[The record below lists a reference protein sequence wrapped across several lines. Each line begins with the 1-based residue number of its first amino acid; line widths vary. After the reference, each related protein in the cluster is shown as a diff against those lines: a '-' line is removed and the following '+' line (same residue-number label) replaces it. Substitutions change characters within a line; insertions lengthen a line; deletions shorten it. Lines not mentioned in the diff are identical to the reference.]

1 MPPTVTLPPEE
12 PVPGTEPLTPDERVT
27 LTVTLTVLADHVGTL
42 KDMLAKAEAAGDR
55 LGQERDE
62 ARRELLAVQAEAAY
76 VPALRTT
83 VEVLKQ
89 ALATEKDRNAELR
102 AERDRLAARRPWWR
116 FARGA

>member
-1 MPPTVTLPPEE
+1 
-12 PVPGTEPLTPDERVT
+12 VT

-83 VEVLKQ
+83 VEILKQ

-102 AERDRLAARRPWWR
+102 AERDRLAARRSWWPFR
-116 FARGA
+116 RTG

>member
-1 MPPTVTLPPEE
+1 M
-12 PVPGTEPLTPDERVT
+12 T

-42 KDMLAKAEAAGDR
+42 KDMLAKAEAAGER
-55 LGQERDE
+55 LGQERDK

-102 AERDRLAARRPWWR
+102 AERDRAIGLAAATSRTRQTLTWD
-116 FARGA
+116 FG